1 MSETKIWIGVDVC
14 KAHLDVYWWPQGRTL
29 QVPNTDDGVQ
39 TLVAQL
45 QDDPPH
51 LVVAEST
58 GGLERRLVQGLNAAQ
73 IAVAIANPRR
83 VKGFAT
89 AFDKAKTDRIDAEV
103 IARFAQSVDLPAQPV
118 VTDSAQ
124 ALRDLVHRRQ
134 QLVDIQVAEKNR
146 LSQAPAVV
154 QADIRDHL
162 AEIAARIE
170 ALNQRIHTLGQ
181 QQPDWLTK
189 FNLLQS
195 VKGVGPV
202 TATLCLIELPELG
215 QLGEKQIARLVGVAP
230 MNRDSGQSRGK
241 RMITGGRTNL
251 RCGLYMAAWV
261 ATRRNPVIRA
271 FYQRLLA
278 KGKRH
283 QVAMIACLRKLLVIL
298 NAMMRDQKPWR
309 DAAAPATTS
318 N

>member
-1 MSETKIWIGVDVC
+1 V
-14 KAHLDVYWWPQGRTL
+14 
-29 QVPNTDDGVQ
+29 N
-39 TLVAQL
+39 
-45 QDDPPH
+45 
-51 LVVAEST
+51 
-58 GGLERRLVQGLNAAQ
+58 GLNAAQ

-124 ALRDLVHRRQ
+124 ELRDLVHRRQ

-154 QADIRDHL
+154 QADIRNHL
-162 AEIAARIE
+162 AEIEARIE

-181 QQPDWLTK
+181 QQPDWLTQ

-202 TATLCLIELPELG
+202 TAMLCLIELPELG
-215 QLGEKQIARLVGVAP
+215 QLSEKQIARLVGVAP
-230 MNRDSGQSRGK
+230 MNRDSGQFRGK
-241 RMITGGRTNL
+241 RMITGGRTHV

-271 FYQRLLA
+271 FYKRLLA
-278 KGKRH
+278 KGKCH
-283 QVAMIACLRKLLVIL
+283 QVAVIACLRKLLVIL

-309 DAAAPATTS
+309 DAVAPATTS
-318 N
+318 H

>member
-1 MSETKIWIGVDVC
+1 MSETKTWIGVDVC
-14 KAHLDVYWWPQGRTL
+14 KAHLDVYWWPQGTTL
-29 QVPNTDDGVQ
+29 QVPNTDDGVA

-45 QDDPPH
+45 RAAPPH

-118 VTDSAQ
+118 VADSAQ
-124 ALRDLVHRRQ
+124 ELRDLVHRRQ
-134 QLVDIQVAEKNR
+134 QLVDTKVAEKNR

-154 QADIRDHL
+154 QDDIRDHL
-162 AEIAARIE
+162 AEIEARIE
-170 ALNQRIHTLGQ
+170 ALNQRIHSLAQ
-181 QQPDWLTK
+181 QQPDWAAK
-189 FNLLQS
+189 FRLLQS
-195 VKGVGPV
+195 VQGVGPI

-230 MNRDSGQSRGK
+230 MNRDSGQFRGK
-241 RMITGGRTNL
+241 RMIAGGRTHV

-278 KGKRH
+278 KGKCH
-283 QVAMIACLRKLLVIL
+283 QVAVIACLRKLLVIL
-298 NAMMRDQKPWR
+298 NAMMRDQQPWR
-309 DAAAPATTS
+309 EAVTPATDS
-318 N
+318 H